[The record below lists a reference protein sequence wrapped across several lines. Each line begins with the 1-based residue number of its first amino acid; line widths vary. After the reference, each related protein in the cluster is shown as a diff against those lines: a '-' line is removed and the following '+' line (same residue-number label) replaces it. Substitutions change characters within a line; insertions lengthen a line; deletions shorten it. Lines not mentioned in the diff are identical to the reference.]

1 MVQGADG
8 TRRLP
13 DVQTEWNGA
22 DDLHI
27 SVTDYARLV
36 KAVMRNDG
44 VSPALAAAR
53 SQTFENM
60 VGMAC
65 PPEKIAPELCPK
77 SVGFGL
83 GWVVFDNGR
92 ELVMMH
98 GGGDWGERT
107 LAFYVPSRK
116 FGVVIFTSGANGQ
129 KVIRDTV
136 ALLYP
141 ENRELGAF
149 LAMQA
154 GD

>member
-1 MVQGADG
+1 V
-8 TRRLP
+8 
-13 DVQTEWNGA
+13 
-22 DDLHI
+22 
-27 SVTDYARLV
+27 
-36 KAVMRNDG
+36 
-44 VSPALAAAR
+44 
-53 SQTFENM
+53 
-60 VGMAC
+60 
-65 PPEKIAPELCPK
+65 
-77 SVGFGL
+77 
-83 GWVVFDNGR
+83 
-92 ELVMMH
+92 
-98 GGGDWGERT
+98 GDWGERT